1 MTKIDTAREFY
12 NQIKDI
18 SGEESLE
25 LILHAENEEEQDFF
39 TFLGDF
45 FLQKNQKEIIEQKR
59 S

>member
-1 MTKIDTAREFY
+1 MTKIDAAREFY
-12 NQIKDI
+12 KQIKDI

-45 FLQKNQKEIIEQKR
+45 FLQKNQREIIEQKR

>member
-1 MTKIDTAREFY
+1 MTKIDIAKEFY
-12 NQIKDI
+12 KQIKDI

-45 FLQKNQKEIIEQKR
+45 FLQKNQREIIEQKR

>member
-1 MTKIDTAREFY
+1 MTKIDAAREFY

-45 FLQKNQKEIIEQKR
+45 FLQKNQRDIIEQKR
-59 S
+59 F